1 MERGPDTSGD
11 RAMANDE
18 PALTQTNSDTV
29 VAEDELVDDHR
40 ERRGGDETPVKP

>member
-29 VAEDELVDDHR
+29 VAEDELVDDDR
-40 ERRGGDETPVKP
+40 EGRGDDETPAKP